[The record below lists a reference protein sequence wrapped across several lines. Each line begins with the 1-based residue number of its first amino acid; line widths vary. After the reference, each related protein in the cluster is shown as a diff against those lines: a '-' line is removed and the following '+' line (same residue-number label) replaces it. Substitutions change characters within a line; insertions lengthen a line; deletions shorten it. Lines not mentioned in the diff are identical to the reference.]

1 MEDNVFPKYLSWSK
15 LDFLLNAA
23 ESMLISTLYKWNFR
37 ACVEYVQCYLSQV
50 QDLATNVIQG
60 NSDSFTK
67 IKGFV

>member
-1 MEDNVFPKYLSWSK
+1 
-15 LDFLLNAA
+15 
-23 ESMLISTLYKWNFR
+23 MLISTSYKSNFR

-50 QDLATNVIQG
+50 QDLAINVIRG